1 VSDSIAI
8 ADAVVASLAGGE
20 FSRPFTPKR
29 AYLPEFG
36 LQELEGLHVTA
47 IPRSL
52 PQEQRLDR
60 SGVVHTHEVDV
71 AVQQRVSLSK
81 PAEIDALM
89 DLLEAIHDHL
99 RDQAVTFGE
108 DGRAEYTGATREP
121 LYSAAHLREFQ
132 CFTGVITISYEVTR

>member
-1 VSDSIAI
+1 MSDSIAI
-8 ADAVVASLAGGE
+8 ADAVVAFLAGGE
-20 FSRPFTPKR
+20 FSRPITPER

-36 LQELEGLHVTA
+36 LQELKGLHVTVM
-47 IPRSL
+47 PRSL

-60 SGVVHTHEVDV
+60 SGVMHTHEVDV
-71 AVQQRVSLSK
+71 AVQQRVNRSN

-89 DLLEAIHDHL
+89 DLLEAIHDYL
-99 RDQAVTFGE
+99 RDQALTFG
-108 DGRAEYTGATREP
+108 DDRRAEYAGAIREP